1 VIRLFASLLICAA
14 LVTAAV
20 FVADRPGSVT
30 LVWSHWRIDTS
41 VAVLALGTAFVAMA
55 ASWLAVLLRR
65 LWRLPGNL
73 LRARRERRRREGYRA
88 LTQGMAAVAAG
99 EPDEAERFARRANVL
114 LNEPPLTLLLS
125 AQAAQLK
132 GDEQAA
138 RRYFSAMLDQPE
150 TAFLGLRGLIVQALK
165 SGHDALALKLID
177 QARQLRPRTAW
188 VLRARFELLAR
199 AGNWEAAEAAL
210 AETQKRR
217 AIEAAEARHHRAV
230 LAHEKALAAKAGGQ
244 PDQAAKLVA
253 QAFNLAPDLAP
264 VAAWHAAN
272 LLAQGHKR
280 RARKALEQAWQAAPH
295 PDLAAA
301 YGGIYADE
309 TDLARVQRFEKLLDL
324 QPENPESR
332 IALARAALKARL
344 WGEARRHLQ
353 AAGGETPRIAR
364 LLAEIEAGEHGD
376 GPRARAWLD
385 RAARG
390 ELPDPAYACNSC
402 GYSTASWSALC
413 PRCRGFDQLVWRK
426 RPGALTTPG
435 ILAPATLLV
444 GGERAQLLEPAG
456 RSSSTPSSL

>member
-1 VIRLFASLLICAA
+1 MIRLFASLLICAA

-20 FVADRPGSVT
+20 FIADRPGSVT
-30 LVWSHWRIDTS
+30 LVWQHWRIDTS
-41 VAVLALGTAFVAMA
+41 VAVLALGTAFVAIA
-55 ASWLAVLLRR
+55 ASWIAVLLRR

-99 EPDEAERFARRANVL
+99 EPDEAERFARRANAL

-138 RRYFSAMLDQPE
+138 RRYFTAMLDQAE

-165 SGHDALALKLID
+165 SGHDDLALKLIE
-177 QARQLRPRTAW
+177 QARQMRPRTAW
-188 VLRARFELLAR
+188 VLRSRFELLAR

-217 AIEAAEARHHRAV
+217 AIDAGEARHRRAV
-230 LAHEKALAAKAGGQ
+230 LALEKARAAKSSGQ
-244 PDQAAKLVA
+244 PDQAARLVA
-253 QAFNLAPDLAP
+253 QAFNLAPDLP
-264 VAAWHAAN
+264 PAATWHAAN

-280 RARKALEQAWQAAPH
+280 RARKALEQAWQATPH

-301 YGGIYADE
+301 YGGIYAEE
-309 TDLARVQRFEKLLDL
+309 TALSRVQRFARLLEL

-332 IALARAALKARL
+332 VALARAALQARL

-364 LLAEIEAGEHGD
+364 LLAEIEEGEHGD
-376 GPRARAWLD
+376 GPQARAWLE

-390 ELPDPAYACNSC
+390 AIPDPAYCCNACGFVANN
-402 GYSTASWSALC
+402 WSALC
-413 PRCRGFDQLVWRK
+413 PRCCGFDQLVWRK
-426 RPGALTTPG
+426 RPGASTIPT
-435 ILAPATLLV
+435 ALLV
-444 GGERAQLLEPAG
+444 GGERAQLLGSAG
-456 RSSSTPSSL
+456 RSSITPSSL